1 MDLLQKKIE
10 KVQNRAKEA
19 GEEYHGLVPNE
30 QYYDSV
36 EAQLKRR
43 EDYIDILE
51 SVIVDLITLK
61 KARR

>member
-1 MDLLQKKIE
+1 MDLLEKKIE
-10 KVQNRAKEA
+10 IARVRAEKA